1 MQRKVELEQQVQQE
15 KARVN
20 LLLRK
25 QALSTTGAKRGKGG
39 KRVQQ
44 PTATTASAIIQQLTI
59 PTVATET
66 LLPQQMLASQQ
77 MQEALKVLQ
86 QDQTTMYNCPF

>member
-20 LLLRK
+20 LLRK
-25 QALSTTGAKRGKGG
+25 QALSATGAKRGKGG
-39 KRVQQ
+39 KRVQL
-44 PTATTASAIIQQLTI
+44 PTVTTASAIIQQLTS
-59 PTVATET
+59 PVATET

-86 QDQTTMYNCPF
+86 QDQTTRYNCSF